1 MTITIPE
8 LSLVV
13 LVGATSSG
21 KSSFARKQFAPT
33 EVISSDACRAMVG
46 DDENALDVNR
56 QAFAVMHAIAS
67 ARLGLRRL
75 AVIDATNVQREARR
89 PLVELAKEN
98 DVLAVA
104 IVFDLPE
111 AVLQERSRL
120 REDRDLGPHVV
131 RNQAGQL
138 RRSLRDLQREG
149 FRYVHVL
156 HTEEEVDAV
165 VIERQRLWTDRR
177 DEHGPF
183 DLVGDVHGC
192 YEELAALLGRLGYE
206 PVGAGFAHPE
216 GRKVVFLGDLV
227 DRGPASP
234 AVLRSAMAM
243 VDAGSAL
250 CVPGNHDIKLMRA
263 LQDRQVKV
271 SHGLAE
277 SLVQMEG
284 EPLEFRKR
292 VITFI
297 DGLVSHLVLDDGR
310 LVVAHAGMAESL
322 QGRASRRV
330 RDFALYGET
339 TGETDEF
346 GLPVRYNWAGD
357 YRGTALVAYG
367 HTPVPQSEWL
377 NNTICLD
384 TGCVFGGRL
393 TALRYPERE
402 LVDVPAARTYY
413 EPVRPLAIEPPA
425 PGQREGLTLDV
436 TDVLGR
442 RMITTRLAGNVT
454 IGEDNAAAA
463 LEAMSRFA
471 VDPRWIVYLPP
482 TMSPPATTTRE
493 GLLEHP
499 AEAFDY
505 YRRNG
510 VDKLVCEEKHM
521 GSRAV
526 AIVGRDPDAI
536 ERRFQI
542 TSAAAGIVYTRT
554 GRRFFADRAVESSVL
569 DRLRGAADR
578 ASLWDEL
585 ASDWLLLDMEIMPWS
600 AKAGELLLNQY
611 AAVGSA
617 AEQSFAAALPLLEAA
632 LNRGVEVGQLGER
645 TRARAELISGYRDA
659 YRRYCWDVQSPDD
672 LRVAPFHVLASEG
685 VVHVDKDHDWHMG
698 TLARL
703 ATEVDPTIVAT
714 AHLSVD
720 LMEPQ
725 GEAIAVAWWEDL
737 VGRGGEGM
745 VVKPLGFVV
754 AGRRGLV
761 QPAVKCRGP
770 EYLRIIYGPEYT
782 LPANLSRLRERSLGF
797 KRALAVREFAL
808 GIEGL
813 ERFVRSEGLY
823 RVHEC
828 SFAVLALESE
838 PVDPRL

>member
-21 KSSFARKQFAPT
+21 KSSFARRQFAPT

-46 DDENALDVNR
+46 DDENAIDVNR

-75 AVIDATNVQREARR
+75 AVIDATNVQKEARR
-89 PLVELAKEN
+89 PLVELAREN

-111 AVLQERSRL
+111 AVLQERSRQ
-120 REDRDLGPHVV
+120 RADRDLGPHVV

-156 HTEEEVDAV
+156 HSQDEVDTV

-183 DLVGDVHGC
+183 DLIGDVHGC

-206 PVGAGFAHPE
+206 PVGAGFAHPD

-263 LQDRQVKV
+263 LQGRQVKV

-277 SLVQMEG
+277 SLAQMEA
-284 EPLEFRKR
+284 EPPGFRKR
-292 VITFI
+292 VIAFI
-297 DGLVSHLVLDDGR
+297 DGLISHLVLDDGR

-402 LVDVPAARTYY
+402 LVDVPAGRVYY
-413 EPVRPLAIEPPA
+413 EPVRPLATELPTPS
-425 PGQREGLTLDV
+425 QREGLTLDV

-482 TMSPPATTTRE
+482 TMSPPTTSTRE

-499 AEAFDY
+499 TEAFDY

-510 VDKLVCEEKHM
+510 VGKVVCEEKHM

-526 AIVGRDPDAI
+526 AIVGRDQDAI

-554 GRRFFADRAVESSVL
+554 GRRFFGDHTLDSAVVGRLRAATDRA
-569 DRLRGAADR
+569 G
-578 ASLWDEL
+578 LWDEL

-617 AEQSFAAALPLLEAA
+617 AEQSFGAALPLLEAA
-632 LNRGVEVGQLGER
+632 LSRGVDVGQLAER
-645 TRARAELISGYRDA
+645 TRARASLISGYRDA
-659 YRRYCWDVQSPDD
+659 YRRYCWDVKSPDD
-672 LRVAPFHVLASEG
+672 LRVAPFHLLASEG
-685 VVHVDKDHDWHMG
+685 AVHVDKDHVWHMG

-703 ATEVDPTIVAT
+703 ATEADPTIMAT
-714 AHLSVD
+714 AHLSAD
-720 LMEPQ
+720 LTDPRDETT
-725 GEAIAVAWWEDL
+725 AVTWWEDL

-745 VVKPLGFVV
+745 VVKPLGFV
-754 AGRRGLV
+754 ASGRRGLV
-761 QPAVKCRGP
+761 QPGVKCRGP

-782 LPANLSRLRERSLGF
+782 LPVNLSRLRERSLGF

-808 GIEGL
+808 GVEAL
-813 ERFVRSEGLY
+813 ERFVRAEGLY

-828 SFAVLALESE
+828 AFAVLALESE